1 MLQGS
6 LFLLFFF
13 LHLLR
18 LGHEKRD
25 CITLIGLVIIGL
37 KHFFFF
43 TLSPP
48 VWCEGMTKKHVG
60 RDRHPRLYLASIVVY
75 LRVCTGPRGWRHNL
89 SFSSLSH

>member
-13 LHLLR
+13 STSSQI
-18 LGHEKRD
+18 GHEKRD

-37 KHFFFF
+37 KLFFFFFFFF

-48 VWCEGMTKKHVG
+48 VGV
-60 RDRHPRLYLASIVVY
+60 
-75 LRVCTGPRGWRHNL
+75 RG
-89 SFSSLSH
+89 

>member
-37 KHFFFF
+37 KLFFIYIFFFF
-43 TLSPP
+43 FFFFL
-48 VWCEGMTKKHVG
+48 
-60 RDRHPRLYLASIVVY
+60 RLV
-75 LRVCTGPRGWRHNL
+75 
-89 SFSSLSH
+89 

>member
-37 KHFFFF
+37 KLFFIFLFFFIF
-43 TLSPP
+43 Y
-48 VWCEGMTKKHVG
+48 VWCEGMTKSMWAG
-60 RDRHPRLYLASIVVY
+60 IGTLDY
-75 LRVCTGPRGWRHNL
+75 TWRA
-89 SFSSLSH
+89 

>member
-37 KHFFFF
+37 KLFFIYIFFFF
-43 TLSPP
+43 FFFY
-48 VWCEGMTKKHVG
+48 VWCEGMTKSMWAG
-60 RDRHPRLYLASIVVY
+60 IGTLDY
-75 LRVCTGPRGWRHNL
+75 TWRA
-89 SFSSLSH
+89 

>member
-6 LFLLFFF
+6 LFLLFFL

-37 KHFFFF
+37 KLFLFFFFF

-48 VWCEGMTKKHVG
+48 VWCEGMTKSMWAG
-60 RDRHPRLYLASIVVY
+60 IGTLDY
-75 LRVCTGPRGWRHNL
+75 TWRA
-89 SFSSLSH
+89 